1 MEAVSRE
8 ASCATG
14 RPYGVLRVCAA
25 WGTPRSSFYLRRER
39 GRVPAQDQRGPHK
52 RGPKTALSDEV
63 LLGLIRDCLAASPF
77 AGEGHRKAHAYLRIE
92 RGVRVGRAR
101 VLRLMRENALLSPYR
116 RFCNDPYAHNG
127 TITTD
132 APNVVWGT
140 DGFRVQTVDEGWV
153 WGFIAVDHFNSECV
167 GHHVCKEG
175 SRFNALEPLRMGLQK
190 IFGAAGRDAALGL
203 ALRMDHGCQYTSD
216 HFLNQIAYWGIAQSF
231 SFVAQPQGNGI
242 AERFIKTL
250 KQQAI
255 YGHVFRNVEEVHH
268 TVAAFVERY
277 NHHWRIERLRFLTPE
292 EARNL
297 ALQEQ
302 AA

>member
-8 ASCATG
+8 ASSATG

-25 WGTPRSSFYLRRER
+25 WETPRSSFYLRRER
-39 GRVPAQDQRGPHK
+39 GRVPAQGRRAAGK
-52 RGPKTALSDEV
+52 RGPKTHLSDAE
-63 LLGLIRDCLAASPF
+63 LLGQIRACLEESPF
-77 AGEGHRKAHAYLRIE
+77 SGEGHRKAHAYLRIK
-92 RGVRVGRAR
+92 RGIRVGRAR

-116 RFCNDPYAHNG
+116 RFCHDPNAHNG

-140 DGFRVQTVDEGWV
+140 DGFRVQTVDESWV

-175 SRFNALEPLRMGLQK
+175 SRFNALEPLRMGLK
-190 IFGAAGRDAALGL
+190 NLYGSIGPDAALGL

-255 YGHVFRNVEEVHH
+255 YGHVFKNAEEVRLA
-268 TVAAFVERY
+268 VAAFVERY
-277 NHHWRIERLRFLTPE
+277 NHHWRIERLGFMTPE

-297 ALQEQ
+297 ALQER

>member
-1 MEAVSRE
+1 VEAVSRE
-8 ASCATG
+8 ASPATG

-25 WGTPRSSFYLRRER
+25 WGTPRSSLYSGWQRE
-39 GRVPAQDQRGPHK
+39 RVPAQERPIPCK
-52 RGPKTALSDEV
+52 RGPKTLLSDEE
-63 LLGLIRDCLAASPF
+63 LLGQIRACLEESPF
-77 AGEGHRKAHAYLRIE
+77 SGEGHRKAHAYLRIQH
-92 RGVRVGRAR
+92 GVRVGRAR

-116 RFCNDPYAHNG
+116 HGNVASSHDG

-132 APNVVWGT
+132 APNLVWGT
-140 DGFRVQTVDEGWV
+140 DGFRVQTVDEKWV

-167 GHHVCKEG
+167 GFHVCKEG
-175 SRFNALEPLRMGLQK
+175 SRFNALEPMRMGLQK
-190 IFGAAGRDAALGL
+190 VFGAAGRDAARGL

-250 KQQAI
+250 KQQSI
-255 YGHVFRNVEEVHH
+255 YGRVFQNTQEVHQA
-268 TVAAFVERY
+268 VAEFVHHY
-277 NHHWRIERLRFLTPE
+277 NHHWRIERLRFLTPV
-292 EARNL
+292 EARSL
-297 ALQEQ
+297 ALHQE

>member
-1 MEAVSRE
+1 MSQE
-8 ASCATG
+8 ASPATG
-14 RPYGVLRVCAA
+14 RAYGVLRVCAA
-25 WGTPRSSFYLRRER
+25 WETPRSSFYLRRER
-39 GRVPAQDQRGPHK
+39 GRVPAQDQRAPQK
-52 RGPKTALSDEV
+52 RGPKTALSDAE

-92 RGVRVGRAR
+92 RGVRVGRTR

-116 RFCNDPYAHNG
+116 HACDDLSAHDG
-127 TITTD
+127 TITADT
-132 APNVVWGT
+132 PNRVWGT

-175 SRFNALEPLRMGLQK
+175 SRFNALEPLRMGLER
-190 IFGAAGRDAALGL
+190 IFGAVGRDAALGL

-216 HFLNQIAYWGIAQSF
+216 HFLNQIAFWGIAQSF

-255 YGHVFRNVEEVHH
+255 YGHVFRNAQEVHQA
-268 TVAAFVERY
+268 VATFVQHY

>member
-1 MEAVSRE
+1 MLAQTCPV
-8 ASCATG
+8 
-14 RPYGVLRVCAA
+14 
-25 WGTPRSSFYLRRER
+25 PR
-39 GRVPAQDQRGPHK
+39 K
-52 RGPKTALSDEV
+52 RGPKPPISDEE
-63 LLGLIRDCLAASPF
+63 LLGLIRTYLETSPF
-77 AGEGHRKAHAYLRIE
+77 AGEGHRKVYAHLKIV
-92 RGVRVGRAR
+92 RGVRTSRTR
-101 VLRLMRENALLSPYR
+101 ILRLMRENSLLSPYR
-116 RFCNDPYAHNG
+116 RPCGAQNAHDG

-132 APNVVWGT
+132 TPNLVWGT
-140 DGFRVQTVDEGWV
+140 DGFRVQTVEEGWV

-175 SRFNALEPLRMGLQK
+175 NRFNALEPIRMGLDK
-190 IFGAAGRDAALGL
+190 IFGTVGRDAALGL

-250 KQQAI
+250 KQQRI
-255 YGHVFRNVEEVHH
+255 YGHVFRNAQEVYQA
-268 TVAAFVERY
+268 VASFVQEY
-277 NHHWRIERLRFLTPE
+277 NHLWRIERLRFLTPA

-297 ALQEQ
+297 ALQEE

>member
-1 MEAVSRE
+1 MSRE
-8 ASCATG
+8 ASVATG
-14 RPYGVLRVCAA
+14 RPYGVKRVCSV
-25 WGTPRSSFYLRRER
+25 WETPRSTVYLRRSRAAEAASDR
-39 GRVPAQDQRGPHK
+39 RLPRR
-52 RGPKTALSDEV
+52 RGPKMRLSDDE
-63 LLGLIRDCLAASPF
+63 LLEMILAYLEGSPF
-77 AGEGHRKAHAYLRIE
+77 AGEGHRKVYAHLKIVK
-92 RGVRVGRAR
+92 GVRTSRTR
-101 VLRLMRENALLSPYR
+101 VLRLMREHALLSPFR
-116 RFCNDPYAHNG
+116 HGAFASPHDG
-127 TITTD
+127 TITTG
-132 APNVVWGT
+132 APNLLWGT

-175 SRFNALEPLRMGLQK
+175 SRFNALEPIRMGIEK
-190 IFGAAGRDAALGL
+190 IFGSVGRDAALGL

-255 YGHVFRNVEEVHH
+255 YGRVFRNAQEVQE
-268 TVAAFVERY
+268 TVAAFVQHY
-277 NHHWRIERLRFLTPE
+277 NHHWRIERLRFLTPA
-292 EARNL
+292 EARHL
-297 ALQEQ
+297 AQHDQ